1 MALFFWGYFPTVFT
15 GPWMQMSEKNPDDAF
30 VLYSY
35 AYEEFGKAL
44 IIKDCIKKKKALGD
58 GLWLH
63 LTSVLFFLKRE
74 DKDSIL
80 KEFNLKQEESIFQ
93 NMKQK

>member
-1 MALFFWGYFPTVFT
+1 ME
-15 GPWMQMSEKNPDDAF
+15 MSEKNPDDAF

-58 GLWLH
+58 GL
-63 LTSVLFFLKRE
+63 
-74 DKDSIL
+74 
-80 KEFNLKQEESIFQ
+80 
-93 NMKQK
+93 